1 MRGYNSRPRYG
12 VTFLSESRKQSD
24 NWLENWLSAQR
35 KLAEEWR
42 NANEEQRADATRK
55 MAETLWQGVSSNGSE
70 QAKAAAR
77 QLQDATQA
85 LLAGTGYFMQ
95 ALTDVPTLM
104 EIPHRAQQMFKAVPL
119 GILREHHI
127 LLRDLLQAAEE
138 HQAVLARVANV
149 FANLESQAID
159 LLTQRAQTL
168 RETGNAASHGRALY
182 DLWVECAEEVFAK
195 LSHDPAF
202 IQLLGDSMNSF
213 MRLRKRQGAV
223 LDRLLRQFDLPTRA
237 EINSMHRKL
246 NELAK
251 RIEALTPAPVKRS
264 AARSKKS
271 SAGRH

>member
-1 MRGYNSRPRYG
+1 MN
-12 VTFLSESRKQSD
+12 ESRKQSD
-24 NWLENWLSAQR
+24 NWLEDWLSVQR

-42 NANEEQRADATRK
+42 NANEEQRADVTRK
-55 MAETLWQGVSSNGSE
+55 MAEALWQGVSSNGSE

-95 ALTDVPTLM
+95 TLTDVPTLM

-127 LLRDLLQAAEE
+127 LLRDLVQAAEE
-138 HQAVLARVANV
+138 HQAVLARVANA
-149 FANLESQAID
+149 FANLEAQAID
-159 LLTQRAQTL
+159 LLTQRAQSL
-168 RETGNAASHGRALY
+168 RATGNAASHGRALY

-202 IQLLGDSMNSF
+202 IELLGDSMNSF
-213 MRLRKRQGAV
+213 MRLRKRQSAV

-251 RIEALTPAPVKRS
+251 QVETLSAASAKRS
-264 AARSKKS
+264 TRSKKS